1 MKKVYAAA
9 LVAAGAVAIQQPARA
24 HHDGPPRVP
33 ANIQVPA
40 GNKLSMVGHALGT
53 QNYICLPSG
62 TSVAW
67 TLFGPQATLFDDGSR
82 QLITH
87 FASINPTD
95 GLLRPTWQHSR
106 DTSSVWAQAIAN
118 STDTAYVAKG
128 AIPWLLLQWVG
139 RQDGLRGS
147 DTMSATTFIQRLN
160 TVGGVAPATG
170 CAGAADVGKRALVS
184 YEADYFFYRD
194 RGHDRDED

>member
-9 LVAAGAVAIQQPARA
+9 FVAAGAVAFQQPARA

-40 GNKLSMVGHALGT
+40 GNKLFLIGHALGT
-53 QNYICLPSG
+53 QNYICLPSA

-67 TLFGPQATLFDDGSR
+67 TLFGPQATLFDDGNR

-87 FASINPTD
+87 FASINPAE
-95 GLLRPTWQHSR
+95 GLPRPTWQHSR

-118 STDTAYVAKG
+118 STDTAYVAQG

-139 RQDGLRGS
+139 RQDGPRGG

-170 CAGAADVGKRALVS
+170 CASAADVGKRALVS
-184 YEADYFFYRD
+184 YEADYFFYRE